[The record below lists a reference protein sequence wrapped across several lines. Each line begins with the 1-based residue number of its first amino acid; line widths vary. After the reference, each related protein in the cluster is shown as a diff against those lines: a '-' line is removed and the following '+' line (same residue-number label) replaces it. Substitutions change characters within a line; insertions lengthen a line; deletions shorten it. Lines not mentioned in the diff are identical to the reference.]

1 MKPQL
6 IQQLENEHQAIIK
19 YLDDLKTPYS
29 QIKTKQDSF
38 LAMKNLLL
46 KHLDKENTEL
56 YPILLKNEKTSII
69 ARSFS
74 SGMTTLAEE
83 IMKFINEYEN
93 DFSPKTTE
101 SQHTGFEY
109 AKQLGRIT
117 GLLKNRISNEEK
129 VLYAEYANISI

>member
-69 ARSFS
+69 SRSFS

-93 DFSPKTTE
+93 DF
-101 SQHTGFEY
+101 Y
-109 AKQLGRIT
+109 
-117 GLLKNRISNEEK
+117 KNNGVSTYR
-129 VLYAEYANISI
+129 V